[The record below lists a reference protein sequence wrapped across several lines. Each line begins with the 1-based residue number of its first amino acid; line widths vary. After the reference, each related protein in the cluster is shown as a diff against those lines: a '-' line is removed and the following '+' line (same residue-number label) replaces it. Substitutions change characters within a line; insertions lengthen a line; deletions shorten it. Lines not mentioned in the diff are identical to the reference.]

1 MTQAF
6 RPAHK
11 PQELLL
17 GFFFHSKDGRNTVR
31 SADENLKAF

>member
-1 MTQAF
+1 MTQVF

-17 GFFFHSKDGRNTVR
+17 GFFHSKDGRNTVR
-31 SADENLKAF
+31 SADEILKAF